1 MTPGL
6 PPIVKLA
13 SRLLVD
19 IERAVRGFPRYHRYA
34 IGADLR
40 EDAREVQRAAR
51 RAWRDRPRQLARVNQ
66 LAKTIDDQRRIRA
79 ADNKHL
85 EVENSRLR
93 ERIIALRRAI
103 DNHNRGSEDVC
114 NWRAKRGDCEAYTSR
129 DLQCPDCP
137 RHDMIEVPA

>member
-1 MTPGL
+1 MNADVLDCLSKT
-6 PPIVKLA
+6 I
-13 SRLLVD
+13 S
-19 IERAVRGFPRYHRYA
+19 
-34 IGADLR
+34 GAM
-40 EDAREVQRAAR
+40 
-51 RAWRDRPRQLARVNQ
+51 RDRYGRDPYGLEMCAVKQIGLLMARVAELERENSGLQ
-66 LAKTIDDQRRIRA
+66 QDIDAYQSTLDDQRRIRA